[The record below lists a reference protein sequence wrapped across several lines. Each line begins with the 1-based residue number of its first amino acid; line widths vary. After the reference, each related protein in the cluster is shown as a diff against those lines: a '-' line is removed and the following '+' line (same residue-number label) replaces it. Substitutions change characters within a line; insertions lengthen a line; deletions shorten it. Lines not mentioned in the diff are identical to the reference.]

1 MENEPEKNT
10 QLLLYLVGSFELAAM
25 QQMGKIKNPLLDKI
39 EKNLDQ
45 AQFSIE
51 LLDMLK
57 EKTKGNLSQYEI
69 KYIENAL
76 AQLKLNYVDELE
88 KEKKEKKSIED
99 SGKKEEK
106 EKDEE
111 TKNPE

>member
-1 MENEPEKNT
+1 MDNEPDKNS
-10 QLLLYLVGSFELAAM
+10 QLLLYLVSSFELAAM

-39 EKNLDQ
+39 EKNLQQ

-57 EKTKGNLSQYEI
+57 EKTKGNLSQYEV

-88 KEKKEKKSIED
+88 KEKKEKDSSPE

-111 TKNPE
+111 NQNPK